1 MRATVKPGACASM
14 SATAAIPIASSAMQ
28 KVCAVED
35 GAFGDDFIGKAKRDH
50 KQE

>member
-14 SATAAIPIASSAMQ
+14 SATAAIPIASSCDA

-35 GAFGDDFIGKAKRDH
+35 GTFGDNFIGKAKHDH
-50 KQE
+50 EQE